1 MDEVINVKIS
11 QAHVRLIRII
21 MTVLS
26 LASSVDLMCILNRM
40 IARNKEIA
48 GPTKAYISM
57 VIPIVIYIILFIC
70 LAASYWT
77 KKIPR
82 MHDIR
87 NTIIII
93 ALGMTISSYLIAWP
107 AFIFTH
113 STVITMV
120 NESLLAGT
128 TIIALMTNNLDSF
141 TSSSMVLLLFLKFIT
156 ATISLFYGAF
166 ILVSLTAGGNTIL
179 GTSVKIQNLLVIL
192 SFVFTFWNVAYA
204 VIIWLGIY
212 RRWWAWVLTI
222 LFILEVSVPLI
233 WETAIFSN
241 GSVWS
246 GLIISSLIAV
256 ITVIMTY
263 LNNFLS
269 KIYQKMD

>member
-1 MDEVINVKIS
+1 MDEVINVKVS

-48 GPTKAYISM
+48 GPTKSYISM
-57 VIPIVIYIILFIC
+57 VIPMVIYIILFIC

-269 KIYQKMD
+269 KIYPKMD